1 MSENQQIIQARNH
14 SIPKQENN
22 QNKTIQKDNQDY
34 QLAQN
39 NLNENPVIAIITIQ
53 LNENIFQNLE
63 IRFNDEAG
71 ELAKQFCQQTNLDP
85 QMIPILENNIL
96 EYKQIAIQ
104 DIYQKERDNENIL
117 KSQEQIKNDNI
128 DSNQNGRQNNQIQ
141 GLSEHQKIQQHQ
153 IQLEENQEY
162 TPAIK
167 RVDSS
172 FQANVKD
179 QNKQNQYI
187 NQIKTQQNDATKQIK
202 MQFPPPTNNV
212 INNMHLDNP
221 QLSNIAWVPE
231 RKSSNISENISVCE
245 QQNSYQQSRGRA
257 ESFSNYSVANSQIYD
272 QPQNLLKMMNSFA
285 QNNFNNSL
293 YQSSSIYFQ
302 KSNQKKSQQNQE
314 MVKSRSQSL
323 FNKSHND
330 CSFIQNTECTFK
342 PTINPISEQIVQEKQ
357 KHLQRSSTH
366 ERLYE
371 MGLNKIQQKDD
382 SFDKKSA
389 RNERKSYN
397 PSLNQSVQAITER
410 LFNYSKRHQLQKQ
423 KDLQKSIQ
431 EKELKELQECT
442 HKPQINEISQK
453 LIMQKRGDPGRRI
466 ENELINQNKYSEKK
480 KSIAKAKILEE
491 EMKGCTFQP
500 RINELSEYICNM
512 KEQKDNC
519 GNTENQDKQN
529 KSKQQQR
536 FEYLFEIGKQKS
548 FQKSQPTP
556 AQLIDKNCLFKPE
569 INKVSQDIRS
579 SFYERIQQYKVIRQE
594 KEINQLRQKLNEFKD
609 KQTGQPF
616 FRPQTGRAPFKQRN
630 QENLNVN
637 EFLYQ
642 QFKIDSSRKEREIL
656 EKQKEKPQLQ
666 INDNSKKIVQQLE
679 DTRLREIFN
688 LLDDDQDGQID
699 SKNINITSISPKV
712 LELISPVLYEMEDY
726 HFQLNYEEFSQ
737 AIKRLAKGMTSQ
749 QKNDLFLYSK
759 KQRESNHKSSNQN
772 LHVTTGNIKKNSSS
786 LSVNLKY

>member
-1 MSENQQIIQARNH
+1 MSKNQQAIQPSDH
-14 SIPKQENN
+14 SNSQKENN
-22 QNKTIQKDNQDY
+22 QNNAFQKDSQGY
-34 QLAQN
+34 QLVQHD
-39 NLNENPVIAIITIQ
+39 LNENPVVAIITIQ

-63 IRFNDEAG
+63 IRINDEAG

-104 DIYQKERDNENIL
+104 DFCQKERDNANIL
-117 KSQEQIKNDNI
+117 KSQEQTNTHDI
-128 DSNQNGRQNNQIQ
+128 DSYQNGRQNDQIQ
-141 GLSEHQKIQQHQ
+141 GLSERQQ
-153 IQLEENQEY
+153 IQYNEMQQDENQDY

-167 RVDSS
+167 RVDNL
-172 FQANVKD
+172 FQACFKD
-179 QNKQNQYI
+179 QNKQNQQK
-187 NQIKTQQNDATKQIK
+187 NQIKTQQNEATKQIK
-202 MQFPPPTNNV
+202 MQYPPPINNV
-212 INNMHLDNP
+212 VNSIHLDNP

-231 RKSSNISENISVCE
+231 RKSLSNISENISVCE
-245 QQNSYQQSRGRA
+245 QQHSYQQSRGRA

-293 YQSSSIYFQ
+293 YQSSSIYLQ
-302 KSNQKKSQQNQE
+302 KSNQKKSQQKQE

-342 PTINPISEQIVQEKQ
+342 PTINPISEQIVYEKQ
-357 KHLQRSSTH
+357 KHLQKSSTH

-371 MGLNKIQQKDD
+371 MRLNKLEQKND
-382 SFDKKSA
+382 SFDKISA
-389 RNERKSYN
+389 RNERKTYN
-397 PSLNQSVQAITER
+397 PEFNQSIQAITER

-453 LIMQKRGDPGRRI
+453 LIMQKRGDPGRKI
-466 ENELINQNKYSEKK
+466 ENELISQNKYSQKK
-480 KSIAKAKILEE
+480 KSIAKAKFLEE
-491 EMKGCTFQP
+491 EMKDCTFQP
-500 RINELSEYICNM
+500 RINELSEYICSM
-512 KEQKDNC
+512 KEQKDIGSNDD
-519 GNTENQDKQN
+519 NQDKQN
-529 KSKQQQR
+529 KKKQPQR
-536 FEYLFEIGKQKS
+536 FEYLFENGRQKN

-556 AQLIDKNCLFKPE
+556 AQLIDKNCFFKPE

-616 FRPQTGRAPFKQRN
+616 FQPQTGRAPFKQRN

-642 QFKIDSSRKEREIL
+642 QFKIDSSRKKREQL

-666 INDNSKKIVQQLE
+666 INDNSRKIVQQLE
-679 DTRLREIFN
+679 DNRLREIFS

-699 SKNINITSISPKV
+699 SKNINITSISPKI

-726 HFQLNYEEFSQ
+726 HFQLNYEEFSS

-759 KQRESNHKSSNQN
+759 KQRDQAHKSSNQN
-772 LHVTTGNIKKNSSS
+772 LHQITDNKKKSSQS
-786 LSVNLKY
+786 SVNLKY